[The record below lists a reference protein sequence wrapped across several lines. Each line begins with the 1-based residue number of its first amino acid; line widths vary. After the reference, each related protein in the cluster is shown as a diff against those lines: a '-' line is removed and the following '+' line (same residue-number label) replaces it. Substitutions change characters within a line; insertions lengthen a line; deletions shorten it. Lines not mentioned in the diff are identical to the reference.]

1 MRGSGHTFE
10 LARARQK
17 GVMDVEECRL
27 NSLSCGRL
35 EASQSKKPGRP
46 FLLLYLNGVV
56 QEAGTSASRPRP
68 SHLNDSISRIVKSFA
83 PVWRRKKTKSDPRS
97 SLGRLNGY
105 RFLTLR
111 LLILTLEPDQFLNN
125 GINRVEPDCDCAS
138 FDPASILLAPK
149 FYFERLPARFS
160 SLARRANS

>member
-1 MRGSGHTFE
+1 
-10 LARARQK
+10 
-17 GVMDVEECRL
+17 MDVEECRL
-27 NSLSCGRL
+27 DSLSCGRL

-56 QEAGTSASRPRP
+56 QEAGTLHSSTPAVSLRRLDFADCEEFRPC
-68 SHLNDSISRIVKSFA
+68 LEA
-83 PVWRRKKTKSDPRS
+83 EETKSDPRS

-138 FDPASILLAPK
+138 FDPASSLLAPK
-149 FYFERLPARFS
+149 FYFERSPARFS